1 MFLRISTHLVSVCI
15 CNSLIYYP
23 LCVCSLSAVRH
34 VEEDG
39 VHKDAANRLVAS
51 LVNIRA
57 IVNHFTPK
65 IDSWSA
71 SHQVAS
77 LTPDQVGDCSI
88 RVTWN
93 SPCIY
98 HNDQDT
104 WSPTVQNVYT
114 NTHIHT
120 YTYTLRRWCI
130 LVFIQ
135 GLHFSLSF
143 VWSNVC
149 AAYHVS
155 CYCYYCP
162 VGIRGGEKQL
172 WYIDFETARQL
183 GSLWEV
189 FWTTKR
195 IDFLHS
201 TGECN
206 LIMHASLVPLACPQ
220 TDSLHSD

>member
-1 MFLRISTHLVSVCI
+1 M
-15 CNSLIYYP
+15 
-23 LCVCSLSAVRH
+23 
-34 VEEDG
+34 
-39 VHKDAANRLVAS
+39 HKDAANRLVAS

-93 SPCIY
+93 SLHIPQWPRYLIICGPNCL
-98 HNDQDT
+98 HKH
-104 WSPTVQNVYT
+104 
-114 NTHIHT
+114 THIHA
-120 YTYTLRRWCI
+120 YTYTLRRWCT

-149 AAYHVS
+149 AVYHVL
-155 CYCYYCP
+155 CYWMMCYYCP

-189 FWTTKR
+189 FRATKR

-206 LIMHASLVPLACPQ
+206 LIMHTSLVPMTCPQ

>member
-1 MFLRISTHLVSVCI
+1 METPSYPILMSTMSCIMSLSECTMFLRISIHLVSVCI
-15 CNSLIYYP
+15 CHSLIYYP
-23 LCVCSLSAVRH
+23 LCVCSVPAVRH

-93 SPCIY
+93 SLYIY

-104 WSPTVQNVYT
+104 WSSTVQNVY
-114 NTHIHT
+114 NTHIHA
-120 YTYTLRRWCI
+120 YTYTLRRRCT

-143 VWSNVC
+143 VWSNAC
-149 AAYHVS
+149 AVYHVS
-155 CYCYYCP
+155 
-162 VGIRGGEKQL
+162 VIGWRVIIAL
-172 WYIDFETARQL
+172 
-183 GSLWEV
+183 
-189 FWTTKR
+189 
-195 IDFLHS
+195 
-201 TGECN
+201 
-206 LIMHASLVPLACPQ
+206 
-220 TDSLHSD
+220 